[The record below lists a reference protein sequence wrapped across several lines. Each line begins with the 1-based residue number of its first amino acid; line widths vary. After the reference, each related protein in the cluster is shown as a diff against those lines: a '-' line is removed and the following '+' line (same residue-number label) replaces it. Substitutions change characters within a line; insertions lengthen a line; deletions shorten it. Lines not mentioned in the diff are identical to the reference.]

1 MGPISLCGWDI
12 FIRYH
17 DIERS
22 KWAIVA
28 ALLPTAAWC
37 RPYRQIWKMNLFVT
51 HKIYDIGYKTEMM
64 SKECNAGDPLETPGG
79 LYHIVTNSHL
89 IETDYSSK

>member
-22 KWAIVA
+22 NWAILA
-28 ALLPTAAWC
+28 ALLPTAEGVGHIGKYGRYYADLLADLSLVPIFC
-37 RPYRQIWKMNLFVT
+37 RRRPGVGHISKYGRFVPR
-51 HKIYDIGYKTEMM
+51 YAADV
-64 SKECNAGDPLETPGG
+64 G
-79 LYHIVTNSHL
+79 LA
-89 IETDYSSK
+89 DFG